1 MPTEIRNS
9 VIEAGRN
16 QLILVLGSSPV
27 TMKPA
32 IIIST
37 YPNKKSISN
46 IANDLVKNKIAACVN
61 ISKISSIY
69 SWNGKIENT
78 SEYLAIFKTIT
89 KNKKLL
95 KKKILETHPYDVPEI
110 VEVNT
115 TSINK
120 SYLNW
125 LIESTN

>member
-1 MPTEIRNS
+1 
-9 VIEAGRN
+9 
-16 QLILVLGSSPV
+16 
-27 TMKPA
+27 MKPVV
-32 IIIST
+32 IIST
-37 YPNKKSISN
+37 YPNKKSISK
-46 IANDLVKNKIAACVN
+46 IAQNLVKSKLAACVN

-69 SWNGKIENT
+69 SWNDKIENT

-89 KNKKLL
+89 KNKTLL
-95 KKKILETHPYDVPEI
+95 KKKIKETHPYEIPEI
-110 VEVNT
+110 AEVDV